1 MSDANVRGRI
11 LWHELNTTDQ
21 KAAAAFYLKAVGWT
35 TQAWDEN
42 PSYVMFAAGG
52 RPMAGLLALG
62 ADAGG
67 RPNWLTY
74 IGTPNLESTVRQ
86 AQALGAT
93 ILKPA
98 EGVPAVGTWV
108 VLKDPQGAVFAVLQP
123 SQSPSDAEPGLGDFS
138 WHELATTDA
147 AGALKFYQQLFGWEE
162 TGAMD
167 MGPDLGM
174 YHMYG
179 KGGRPMGG
187 IYKKPSDP
195 KAPAHMQA
203 SHWLPY
209 VLVTDTEKAADATKK
224 AGGQVAS
231 GPMEVP
237 GGDWIA
243 IGIDP
248 QGGAFA
254 VHSRQAAV
262 PAVPTSGQSGGAKK
276 SAAKKSA
283 AKKGAAKK
291 GARKAAEKTART
303 ARKASRKGAGK
314 AAKKTAKKALKKA
327 AKKAAKKS
335 SKKTAIKSAKKVPRR
350 TIKKTAKKSSKK
362 RAAKKR

>member
-1 MSDANVRGRI
+1 MSNANVRGRI
-11 LWHELNTTDQ
+11 LWHELNTTDP

-35 TQAWDEN
+35 TQAWEEN

-52 RPMAGLLALG
+52 RPMAGLLALA

-74 IGTPNLESTVRQ
+74 IGTPDLGSTVRQ
-86 AQALGAT
+86 AQALGAKV
-93 ILKPA
+93 LKPA
-98 EGVPAVGTWV
+98 QGVPAVGTWV
-108 VLKDPQGAVFAVLQP
+108 VLQDPQGAVFAVLQP

-147 AGALKFYQQLFGWEE
+147 PAAFKFYQTLFGWEE

-167 MGPDLGM
+167 MGPELGT

-179 KGGRPMGG
+179 RGGVPMGG
-187 IYKKPSDP
+187 IYRKRNDP
-195 KAPAHMQA
+195 KAPAHMQHP

-209 VLVTDTEKAADATKK
+209 VLVPDSHKAADATKK
-224 AGGQVAS
+224 AGGQVAN

-254 VHSRQAAV
+254 VHSRRAAV
-262 PAVPTSGQSGGAKK
+262 PAVSTGV
-276 SAAKKSA
+276 
-283 AKKGAAKK
+283 
-291 GARKAAEKTART
+291 
-303 ARKASRKGAGK
+303 GAGK
-314 AAKKTAKKALKKA
+314 ARKPKEARKTRKARKAGKSVAKKA
-327 AKKAAKKS
+327 AKKAPKKSAKKTARKTARKSKKTVRKS
-335 SKKTAIKSAKKVPRR
+335 SKK
-350 TIKKTAKKSSKK
+350 
-362 RAAKKR
+362 AAKKR

>member
-187 IYKKPSDP
+187 IYKKPTDP

-203 SHWLPY
+203 PSHWLPY
-209 VLVTDTEKAADATKK
+209 VLVTDAQKAADATKN

-254 VHSRQAAV
+254 VHARKPAV
-262 PAVPTSGQSGGAKK
+262 PAVSTTGVK
-276 SAAKKSA
+276 
-283 AKKGAAKK
+283 AKKGGGKAKK
-291 GARKAAEKTART
+291 ARKAGK
-303 ARKASRKGAGK
+303 AGK
-314 AAKKTAKKALKKA
+314 AGKARKVKKAVKKVAKKATKKATKKA
-327 AKKAAKKS
+327 ARKS
-335 SKKTAIKSAKKVPRR
+335 SKKTAPRRPKKAVKKVAKKVA
-350 TIKKTAKKSSKK
+350 KKSSKKSSKK

>member
-11 LWHELNTTDQ
+11 LWHELSTTDK

-35 TQAWDEN
+35 TQAWEEN

-62 ADAGG
+62 AEAGA

-74 IGTPNLESTVRQ
+74 IGTPNLESTVAQ
-86 AQALGAT
+86 AQALGAKV
-93 ILKPA
+93 LKPA
-98 EGVPAVGTWV
+98 EGVPAVGRWV
-108 VLKDPQGAVFAVLQP
+108 VLQDPQGAVFAVLQP
-123 SQSPSDAEPGLGDFS
+123 SQQPSDAEPGVGDFS

-147 AGALKFYQQLFGWEE
+147 SAAFKFYQQLFGWEE

-167 MGPDLGM
+167 MGPELGM

-179 KGGRPMGG
+179 RGGIPMGG
-187 IYKKPSDP
+187 IYKKPNDP
-195 KAPAHMQA
+195 KAPAHMRQPT
-203 SHWLPY
+203 HWLPY
-209 VLVTDTEKAADATKK
+209 VLVPDSHKAADATTK
-224 AGGQVAS
+224 AGGQVIN

-243 IGIDP
+243 MGLDP

-254 VHSRQAAV
+254 VHSRKPAV
-262 PAVPTSGQSGGAKK
+262 PAVPTPSGAGKARKAKK
-276 SAAKKSA
+276 AKA
-283 AKKGAAKK
+283 
-291 GARKAAEKTART
+291 ARKAARKT
-303 ARKASRKGAGK
+303 ARKAAKKVVKK
-314 AAKKTAKKALKKA
+314 AARKVKNARKAVRKIAKKASKKVA
-327 AKKAAKKS
+327 RKKVAKKAA
-335 SKKTAIKSAKKVPRR
+335 
-350 TIKKTAKKSSKK
+350 AKKSSKK

>member
-42 PSYVMFAAGG
+42 RSYVMFAAGG

-62 ADAGG
+62 RDAGA

-74 IGTPNLESTVRQ
+74 IGTPDLESTVRK
-86 AQALGAT
+86 AKALGAR

-108 VLKDPQGAVFAVLQP
+108 VLQDPQGAVFAVLQP

-138 WHELATTDA
+138 WHELATTDEQA
-147 AGALKFYQQLFGWEE
+147 AFKFYQQLFGWQE

-167 MGPDLGM
+167 MGPELGM
-174 YHMYG
+174 YRMYG
-179 KGGRPMGG
+179 KDGRPMGG

-195 KAPAHMQA
+195 KAPAHMKA
-203 SHWLPY
+203 PSHWLPY
-209 VLVTDTEKAADATKK
+209 VLVTDVEEAAEATKN

-231 GPMEVP
+231 GPMQVP

-243 IGIDP
+243 VGIDP

-254 VHSRQAAV
+254 VHARKAAV
-262 PAVPTSGQSGGAKK
+262 PAVSTSGGSTGAK
-276 SAAKKSA
+276 
-283 AKKGAAKK
+283 
-291 GARKAAEKTART
+291 
-303 ARKASRKGAGK
+303 KGAGK
-314 AAKKTAKKALKKA
+314 AAAKPVRKARKAAGKTARKTAHKAVKKVARKA
-327 AKKAAKKS
+327 GRKS
-335 SKKTAIKSAKKVPRR
+335 SKKTASRSTRRSAARGGSKSAKK
-350 TIKKTAKKSSKK
+350 SSTK
-362 RAAKKR
+362 RSAKKR

>member
-1 MSDANVRGRI
+1 MSDAKVRGRI

-74 IGTPNLESTVRQ
+74 IGTPDLESTVRQ
-86 AQALGAT
+86 AQALGAK

-108 VLKDPQGAVFAVLQP
+108 VLRDPQGAVFAVLQP

-147 AGALKFYQQLFGWEE
+147 AAAFKFYQQLFGWEQ
-162 TGAMD
+162 TGGMD

-174 YHMYG
+174 YHMVRE
-179 KGGRPMGG
+179 GRPADGRNLQEAQRSEGSCPHAGAVALAAVRARDRHAEGRRRDEEGG
-187 IYKKPSDP
+187 GPGVQRADGSAWRRLDRRRHR
-195 KAPAHMQA
+195 PAGRRVRGALAQGG
-203 SHWLPY
+203 S
-209 VLVTDTEKAADATKK
+209 
-224 AGGQVAS
+224 AGGVHVGQV
-231 GPMEVP
+231 
-237 GGDWIA
+237 
-243 IGIDP
+243 
-248 QGGAFA
+248 
-254 VHSRQAAV
+254 SRREEER
-262 PAVPTSGQSGGAKK
+262 GKK
-276 SAAKKSA
+276 KV
-283 AKKGAAKK
+283 
-291 GARKAAEKTART
+291 ARKAAAKTAM
-303 ARKASRKGAGK
+303 KASRKSSGK
-314 AAKKTAKKALKKA
+314 AAKKIAKKAAKQAVKKVAKKA
-327 AKKAAKKS
+327 AKKAAG
-335 SKKTAIKSAKKVPRR
+335 KSAKKSVRR
-350 TIKKTAKKSSKK
+350 TIKKTAKRSSKT

>member
-35 TQAWDEN
+35 TQAGDEN

-52 RPMAGLLALG
+52 RPMAGLLGLG

-108 VLKDPQGAVFAVLQP
+108 VLKDPQGAVFAALQP

-147 AGALKFYQQLFGWEE
+147 AAAFKFYQQLFGWEE
-162 TGAMD
+162 TGGMD

-187 IYKKPSDP
+187 IYKKPNDP
-195 KAPAHMQA
+195 KAPAHMRSP

-209 VLVTDTEKAADATKK
+209 VLVTDAHKAADATKK

-243 IGIDP
+243 VGIDP

-254 VHSRQAAV
+254 VHSRKAAV
-262 PAVPTSGQSGGAKK
+262 PAVSTSGKSAGAKK
-276 SAAKKSA
+276 SAAKS
-283 AKKGAAKK
+283 AKKTVK
-291 GARKAAEKTART
+291 
-303 ARKASRKGAGK
+303 K
-314 AAKKTAKKALKKA
+314 AAKKSVKTAKKIARKAVKKAVKKVAKKA

-335 SKKTAIKSAKKVPRR
+335 SKKSSKKTARKSAKKAPRR

>member
-1 MSDANVRGRI
+1 MSDANVRGRM
-11 LWHELNTTDQ
+11 LWHELNTTDP

-35 TQAWDEN
+35 TQAWNEN

-52 RPMAGLLALG
+52 RPMAGLLSLSQT
-62 ADAGG
+62 AGG

-74 IGTPNLESTVRQ
+74 IGTPDLESTVRQ
-86 AQALGAT
+86 AQALGAK

-108 VLKDPQGAVFAVLQP
+108 VMEDPHGAVFAVLQP
-123 SQSPSDAEPGLGDFS
+123 SQAPSPGEPGLGDFS

-147 AGALKFYQQLFGWEE
+147 DAAFKFYQQLFGWEE
-162 TGAMD
+162 TGSMD

-179 KGGRPMGG
+179 RGGVPLGG
-187 IYKKPSDP
+187 IYKKPNDP
-195 KAPAHMQA
+195 NAPAHMQHP

-209 VLVTDTEKAADATKK
+209 VLVPDSHKAADATKK
-224 AGGQVAS
+224 AGGQVAN

-248 QGGAFA
+248 QGGLFA
-254 VHSRQAAV
+254 VHSRKTIV
-262 PAVPTSGQSGGAKK
+262 PAVPTPAGSGRGKK
-276 SAAKKSA
+276 TTKQA
-283 AKKGAAKK
+283 
-291 GARKAAEKTART
+291 ARKT
-303 ARKASRKGAGK
+303 
-314 AAKKTAKKALKKA
+314 AKKTAKKAA
-327 AKKAAKKS
+327 
-335 SKKTAIKSAKKVPRR
+335 KSARK
-350 TIKKTAKKSSKK
+350 TTKKTAKKSVKKDAKKAVKKAAKKPAKKPAQTQPTRRAGKVARKSSKR

>member
-11 LWHELNTTDQ
+11 LWHELTTTDP
-21 KAAAAFYLKAVGWT
+21 KAAAAFYLKTVGWT

-42 PSYVMFAAGG
+42 PTYVMFAAGG

-62 ADAGG
+62 ADAG

-86 AQALGAT
+86 AQALGAK

-98 EGVPAVGTWV
+98 EGVPTVGTWV
-108 VLKDPQGAVFAVLQP
+108 VMQDPQGAVFAVLQP
-123 SQSPSDAEPGLGDFS
+123 SQPPSDAEPGLGDFS

-147 AGALKFYQQLFGWEE
+147 SAAFKFYQQLFGWEE
-162 TGAMD
+162 TGSMD
-167 MGPDLGM
+167 MGPDLGT

-187 IYKKPSDP
+187 IYKKPADP

-209 VLVTDTEKAADATKK
+209 VLVNDTHKAADATRK
-224 AGGQVAS
+224 AGGQLAN

-243 IGIDP
+243 VGIDP
-248 QGGAFA
+248 QSVMFA
-254 VHSRQAAV
+254 VHSRKPAV
-262 PAVPTSGQSGGAKK
+262 PAVPTRPS
-276 SAAKKSA
+276 SA
-283 AKKGAAKK
+283 G
-291 GARKAAEKTART
+291 TT
-303 ARKASRKGAGK
+303 
-314 AAKKTAKKALKKA
+314 KKA
-327 AKKAAKKS
+327 AKKAVKTAVRKAATKTAKKVV
-335 SKKTAIKSAKKVPRR
+335 KKTARKAAKKGVKKAARRAAKKAVRKVAKKAARKSPKKVARKSAKK
-350 TIKKTAKKSSKK
+350 TSKK

>member
-35 TQAWDEN
+35 TQAGDEN

-52 RPMAGLLALG
+52 RPMAGLLAPG

-98 EGVPAVGTWV
+98 EGVPAVGRWV
-108 VLKDPQGAVFAVLQP
+108 VLKDPQGAVFAALQP

-147 AGALKFYQQLFGWEE
+147 AAAFKFYQQLFGWEE
-162 TGAMD
+162 TGGMD

-187 IYKKPSDP
+187 IYKKPHDP

-203 SHWLPY
+203 PPHWLPY
-209 VLVTDTEKAADATKK
+209 VLVTDTQKAADATKK

-254 VHSRQAAV
+254 VHSRKQAV
-262 PAVPTSGQSGGAKK
+262 PAVSTSGK
-276 SAAKKSA
+276 SAG
-283 AKKGAAKK
+283 AKKGAAKSAK
-291 GARKAAEKTART
+291 KTVKKAAKKSATTAKKIART
-303 ARKASRKGAGK
+303 PVKKAVKK
-314 AAKKTAKKALKKA
+314 AAKKTAKKTAR
-327 AKKAAKKS
+327 KS
-335 SKKTAIKSAKKVPRR
+335 SKKKAPKGAKKSVRR
-350 TIKKTAKKSSKK
+350 TSKKTAKKSSKK
-362 RAAKKR
+362 RAAKKRAAKKR

>member
-1 MSDANVRGRI
+1 
-11 LWHELNTTDQ
+11 
-21 KAAAAFYLKAVGWT
+21 
-35 TQAWDEN
+35 
-42 PSYVMFAAGG
+42 
-52 RPMAGLLALG
+52 MAGLLALG

-108 VLKDPQGAVFAVLQP
+108 VLKDPQGAVFAALQP

-147 AGALKFYQQLFGWEE
+147 AAAAKFYQQLFGWEE
-162 TGAMD
+162 TGGMD

-187 IYKKPSDP
+187 IYKKPHDP

-203 SHWLPY
+203 PPHWLPY
-209 VLVTDTEKAADATKK
+209 VLVTDTQKAADATKK
-224 AGGQVAS
+224 SGGQVAS

-254 VHSRQAAV
+254 VHSRKPAV
-262 PAVPTSGQSGGAKK
+262 PAVPTSGKSAGAKK
-276 SAAKKSA
+276 KSTAKSAKKTL
-283 AKKGAAKK
+283 K
-291 GARKAAEKTART
+291 
-303 ARKASRKGAGK
+303 K
-314 AAKKTAKKALKKA
+314 AAKKTAKRTAKKIARKA
-327 AKKAAKKS
+327 AKKAVKKVAKTAAKKS
-335 SKKTAIKSAKKVPRR
+335 SKKTASTRAKKAQRR
-350 TIKKTAKKSSKK
+350 TVKKTAKKSSKK

>member
-1 MSDANVRGRI
+1 MSDASVRGRI

-108 VLKDPQGAVFAVLQP
+108 VLKDPQGAVFAALQP

-147 AGALKFYQQLFGWEE
+147 AAASKFYQQLFGWEE
-162 TGAMD
+162 TGGMD

-187 IYKKPSDP
+187 IYKKPHDP

-203 SHWLPY
+203 PPHWLPY
-209 VLVTDTEKAADATKK
+209 VLVTDTQKAADATKK
-224 AGGQVAS
+224 SGGQVAS

-254 VHSRQAAV
+254 VHSRKPAV
-262 PAVPTSGQSGGAKK
+262 PAVPTSGKSAGAKK
-276 SAAKKSA
+276 KSTAKSAKKTL
-283 AKKGAAKK
+283 K
-291 GARKAAEKTART
+291 
-303 ARKASRKGAGK
+303 K
-314 AAKKTAKKALKKA
+314 AAKKTAKRTAKKIARKA
-327 AKKAAKKS
+327 AKKAVKKVAKTAAKKS
-335 SKKTAIKSAKKVPRR
+335 SKKTASTRAKKAQRR
-350 TIKKTAKKSSKK
+350 TVKKTAKKSSKK

>member
-42 PSYVMFAAGG
+42 RSYVMFAAGG

-62 ADAGG
+62 RDAGA

-74 IGTPNLESTVRQ
+74 IGTPDLESTVRK
-86 AQALGAT
+86 AKALGAR

-108 VLKDPQGAVFAVLQP
+108 VLQDPQGAVFAVLQP

-138 WHELATTDA
+138 WHELATTDEQA
-147 AGALKFYQQLFGWEE
+147 AFKFYQQLFGWQE
-162 TGAMD
+162 TGTMD
-167 MGPDLGM
+167 MGPELGM
-174 YHMYG
+174 YRMYG
-179 KGGRPMGG
+179 KDGRPMGG

-203 SHWLPY
+203 PSHWLPY
-209 VLVTDTEKAADATKK
+209 VLVTDVEEAAEATKN
-224 AGGQVAS
+224 AGGQVSS

-243 IGIDP
+243 VGIDP

-254 VHSRQAAV
+254 VHARKAAV
-262 PAVPTSGQSGGAKK
+262 PAVSTSGGATG
-276 SAAKKSA
+276 AK
-283 AKKGAAKK
+283 
-291 GARKAAEKTART
+291 
-303 ARKASRKGAGK
+303 KGAGK
-314 AAKKTAKKALKKA
+314 AARKTARKSEKKTVKQV

-335 SKKTAIKSAKKVPRR
+335 SKKTASRSTRKSAARAGS
-350 TIKKTAKKSSKK
+350 KTAKKPSTK
-362 RAAKKR
+362 RSAKKR

>member
-1 MSDANVRGRI
+1 MSDANVRGRM
-11 LWHELNTTDQ
+11 LWHELNTTDP
-21 KAAAAFYLKAVGWT
+21 KGAAAFYLKAVGWT

-52 RPMAGLLALG
+52 RPMAGLLTLG

-74 IGTPNLESTVRQ
+74 IGTPNLEATVRQ
-86 AQALGAT
+86 AQALGAK

-98 EGVPAVGTWV
+98 EGVAAVGTWV
-108 VLKDPQGAVFAVLQP
+108 VLQDPQGAVFAVLQP

-147 AGALKFYQQLFGWEE
+147 PAALKFYQQLFGWEQ

-187 IYKKPSDP
+187 IYKKPNDP
-195 KAPAHMQA
+195 KAPAHMHSSSQ
-203 SHWLPY
+203 WLPY
-209 VLVTDTEKAADATKK
+209 VLVTDTQRAADATKK
-224 AGGQVAS
+224 AGGLVAN

-248 QGGAFA
+248 QGGSFA
-254 VHSRQAAV
+254 VHSRRAAV
-262 PAVPTSGQSGGAKK
+262 PAVQTSGSSAGAKK
-276 SAAKKSA
+276 SAAKK
-283 AKKGAAKK
+283 GVKK
-291 GARKAAEKTART
+291 GARKAAGKTVGK
-303 ARKASRKGAGK
+303 ARKA
-314 AAKKTAKKALKKA
+314 AAKSTRKAAKKALKKV

-335 SKKTAIKSAKKVPRR
+335 SKKTARKGAKKSVRR
-350 TIKKTAKKSSKK
+350 ASRKTAKKSSKK
-362 RAAKKR
+362 RVAKKR

>member
-108 VLKDPQGAVFAVLQP
+108 VLKDPQGAVFAALQP

-147 AGALKFYQQLFGWEE
+147 AAAFKFYQQLFGWEE
-162 TGAMD
+162 TSAMD

-174 YHMYG
+174 YQMYG

-187 IYKKPSDP
+187 IYKKPNDP

-203 SHWLPY
+203 PSHWLPY
-209 VLVTDTEKAADATKK
+209 VLVTDVDKAADATKK

-243 IGIDP
+243 VGIDP
-248 QGGAFA
+248 QGGGFA
-254 VHSRQAAV
+254 VHSRKTAV
-262 PAVPTSGQSGGAKK
+262 PAMSTSGKSAGAKK
-276 SAAKKSA
+276 SAAS
-283 AKKGAAKK
+283 AKKTVK
-291 GARKAAEKTART
+291 
-303 ARKASRKGAGK
+303 K
-314 AAKKTAKKALKKA
+314 AAKKSAKTAKQVARKAVKKVSKKA
-327 AKKAAKKS
+327 AKKAASKS
-335 SKKTAIKSAKKVPRR
+335 SKKKATKGAKKSVRR
-350 TIKKTAKKSSKK
+350 TSRKMAKKSSKK

>member
-1 MSDANVRGRI
+1 MSDASVRGRI

-108 VLKDPQGAVFAVLQP
+108 VLKDPQGAVFAALQP

-147 AGALKFYQQLFGWEE
+147 AAAFKFYQQLFGWEE
-162 TGAMD
+162 TGGMD

-187 IYKKPSDP
+187 IYKKPTDS

-203 SHWLPY
+203 PSHWLPY
-209 VLVTDTEKAADATKK
+209 VLVTDAQKAADATKN

-254 VHSRQAAV
+254 VHSRKPAV
-262 PAVPTSGQSGGAKK
+262 PAVSTSGKSAGAKK
-276 SAAKKSA
+276 SAAKSAQKTVKKA
-283 AKKGAAKK
+283 AKKSAKTAKK
-291 GARKAAEKTART
+291 T
-303 ARKASRKGAGK
+303 ARKAVKK
-314 AAKKTAKKALKKA
+314 AAKKALKTV

-335 SKKTAIKSAKKVPRR
+335 SKKTARKSAKKAPRR